1 MLCALLGHNKH
12 CKYLNILELTKTV
25 CAINYKMTFEVYMK
39 LCYTMYVRQLIVN
52 EVTYEL
58 KFHSK
63 VYKA

>member
-12 CKYLNILELTKTV
+12 CKYSNILGLTKTV

-39 LCYTMYVRQLIVN
+39 LCYTMSVLQLIVN

>member
-1 MLCALLGHNKH
+1 MLCALLGYNKH
-12 CKYLNILELTKTV
+12 CKYLSILGLTKTV

-39 LCYTMYVRQLIVN
+39 LGYTMSVRQLIVN

>member
-12 CKYLNILELTKTV
+12 CKYLNILGLTKTV

-39 LCYTMYVRQLIVN
+39 LCYTMSVRQLIVN